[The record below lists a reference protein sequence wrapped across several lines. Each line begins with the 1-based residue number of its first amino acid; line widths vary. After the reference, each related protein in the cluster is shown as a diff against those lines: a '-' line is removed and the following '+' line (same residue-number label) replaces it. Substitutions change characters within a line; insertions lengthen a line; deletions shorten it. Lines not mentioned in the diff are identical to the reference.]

1 MSETF
6 SNNLIN
12 GAIYHLLNF
21 EKYSSFQQ
29 AARQAAINN
38 NFQIVLFSSD
48 FNVIFSVEPRH
59 TISIEDAVRTRL
71 DQGDFDKESKGAKL
85 DVRGVETYWSP
96 IEIAGIRYYILLVDN
111 EKYYTQEEIT
121 KLGEIIELAMGMWNY
136 APERDPA
143 AEMIRALRRGNRG
156 LAHTLLTEQ
165 GLKESELE
173 GVFLVTGI
181 NKDDALQTLASFET
195 DYHLRTLRI
204 VEPDEIVGVLLHS
217 ADCVNFG
224 EAEWKE
230 FAKKMASYGAQKTF
244 HVYNSGGIEGLCSSF
259 QLINKTEAFVQFIF
273 PYKRS
278 FSKFELALAA
288 NCVNICMSEND
299 SSVKR
304 YYLDLIR
311 PFADVPDSKAKQLME
326 TLEVFVLD
334 AGLSS
339 SKAAKLMNVHVNTVQ
354 YRLKRIREILGA
366 DITSNTIVPGLMM
379 ALAVQRIEKEAG
391 PF

>member
-29 AARQAAINN
+29 AARQAAISN

-48 FNVIFSVEPRH
+48 FNVVFSVETRH
-59 TISIEDAVRTRL
+59 TITIEDAVRTRL
-71 DQGDFDKESKGAKL
+71 DSGNFDKDSKGAKV

-96 IEIAGIRYYILLVDN
+96 IEITGERYYILLVDN
-111 EKYYTQEEIT
+111 DKYYTQEEIT

-143 AEMIRALRRGNRG
+143 AEMIRAMRRGNRG
-156 LAHTLLTEQ
+156 LAHTLLDEQ
-165 GLKESELE
+165 GIKEHELE
-173 GVFLVTGI
+173 GVFMVSGI
-181 NKDDALQTLASFET
+181 KKKDALQTLASFESE
-195 DYHLRTLRI
+195 YNLRTLRI
-204 VEPDEIVGVLLHS
+204 VEPDEIVGIILHS
-217 ADCVNFG
+217 PDRKEFG
-224 EAEWKE
+224 EDEWKE
-230 FAKKMASYGAQKTF
+230 FAKQMSAYGAQKTF
-244 HVYNSGGIEGLCSSF
+244 HVLSSSGVEGMCNSF
-259 QLINKTEAFVQFIF
+259 QLINKTEGFVQFIF

-288 NCVNICMSEND
+288 NCVNICMTESD
-299 SSVKR
+299 SSIKR
-304 YYLDLIR
+304 SYLDLIA
-311 PFADVPDSKAKQLME
+311 PFSQVSDSKAKQLME

-339 SKAAKLMNVHVNTVQ
+339 SKAAKLMDVHVNTVQ

>member
-21 EKYSSFQQ
+21 EKYSNFQQ

-48 FNVIFSVEPRH
+48 FNVVFSVETRH
-59 TISIEDAVRTRL
+59 TITIEDAVRTRL
-71 DQGDFDKESKGAKL
+71 DSGNFDKDSKGAKV

-96 IEIAGIRYYILLVDN
+96 IEITGERYYILLVDN
-111 EKYYTQEEIT
+111 DKYYTQEEIT

-156 LAHTLLTEQ
+156 LAHTLLDEQ
-165 GLKESELE
+165 GIKEHELE
-173 GVFLVTGI
+173 GVFLVSGI
-181 NKDDALQTLASFET
+181 KKNDALQTLASFESE
-195 DYHLRTLRI
+195 YNLRTLRI
-204 VEPDEIVGVLLHS
+204 VEPDEIVGVILHS
-217 ADCVNFG
+217 ADRKEFG
-224 EAEWKE
+224 EDEWKQ
-230 FAKKMASYGAQKTF
+230 FAKQMSAYGAQKTF
-244 HVYNSGGIEGLCSSF
+244 HVLSSSGVEGMCSSF
-259 QLINKTEAFVQFIF
+259 QLINKTEGFVQFIF

-288 NCVNICMSEND
+288 NCVNICMSESD
-299 SSVKR
+299 SSIKR
-304 YYLDLIR
+304 SYLDLIA
-311 PFADVPDSKAKQLME
+311 PFAQVSDSKAKQLME

-339 SKAAKLMNVHVNTVQ
+339 SKAAKLMDVHVNTVQ

>member
-21 EKYSSFQQ
+21 EKYSNFQQ

-48 FNVIFSVEPRH
+48 FNVVFSVETRH
-59 TISIEDAVRTRL
+59 TITIEDAVRTRL
-71 DQGDFDKESKGAKL
+71 DSGNFDKDSKGAKV

-96 IEIAGIRYYILLVDN
+96 IEITGERYYILLVDN
-111 EKYYTQEEIT
+111 DKYYTQEEIT

-156 LAHTLLTEQ
+156 LAHTLLDE
-165 GLKESELE
+165 LAIKEHELE
-173 GVFLVTGI
+173 GVFLVSGI
-181 NKDDALQTLASFET
+181 KKNDALQTLASFESE
-195 DYHLRTLRI
+195 YNLRTLRI
-204 VEPDEIVGVLLHS
+204 VEPDEIVGVILHS
-217 ADCVNFG
+217 PDRKELA
-224 EAEWKE
+224 EEEWKE
-230 FAKKMASYGAQKTF
+230 FAKQMSAYGAQKTF
-244 HVYNSGGIEGLCSSF
+244 HVLSSSGVEGMCSSF
-259 QLINKTEAFVQFIF
+259 QLINKTEGFVQFIF

-288 NCVNICMSEND
+288 NCVNICMSESD
-299 SSVKR
+299 SSIKR
-304 YYLDLIR
+304 SYLDLIA
-311 PFADVPDSKAKQLME
+311 PFAQVSDSKAKQLME

-339 SKAAKLMNVHVNTVQ
+339 SKAAKLMDVHVNTVQ

-379 ALAVQRIEKEAG
+379 ALAV
-391 PF
+391 

>member
-12 GAIYHLLNF
+12 GAIFHLLNF

-48 FNVIFSVEPRH
+48 FNVVFSVETRH
-59 TISIEDAVRTRL
+59 TITIEDAVRTRL
-71 DQGDFDKESKGAKL
+71 DSGNFDKDSKGAKV

-96 IEIAGIRYYILLVDN
+96 IEITGERYYILLVDN
-111 EKYYTQEEIT
+111 DKYYTQDEIT

-156 LAHTLLTEQ
+156 LSHTLLDEQ
-165 GLKESELE
+165 GIKEHELE
-173 GVFLVTGI
+173 GVFLVSGI
-181 NKDDALQTLASFET
+181 KKKDALQTLASFENE
-195 DYHLRTLRI
+195 YNLRTLRI
-204 VEPDEIVGVLLHS
+204 VEPDEIVGIILHS
-217 ADCVNFG
+217 PEKKEFG

-230 FAKKMASYGAQKTF
+230 FAKQMSTYGAQKTF
-244 HVYNSGGIEGLCSSF
+244 HVLSGGGVEGMCNSF
-259 QLINKTEAFVQFIF
+259 QLINKTEGFVQFIF

-288 NCVNICMSEND
+288 NCVNICMNEGD
-299 SSVKR
+299 SSIKR
-304 YYLDLIR
+304 SYLDLIA
-311 PFADVPDSKAKQLME
+311 PFAQVSDSKAKQLME

-339 SKAAKLMNVHVNTVQ
+339 SKAAKLMDVHVNTVQ

>member
-6 SNNLIN
+6 GNKLIN
-12 GAIYHLLNF
+12 GATFQLLNF

-48 FNVIFSVEPRH
+48 FNVVFSVETRH
-59 TISIEDAVRTRL
+59 TITIEDAVRTRL
-71 DQGDFDKESKGAKL
+71 DSGNFDKDSKGAKV

-96 IEIAGIRYYILLVDN
+96 IEITGERYYILLVDN
-111 EKYYTQEEIT
+111 DKYYTQDEIT

-156 LAHTLLTEQ
+156 LSHTLLDEQ
-165 GLKESELE
+165 GIKEHELE
-173 GVFLVTGI
+173 GVFLVSGI
-181 NKDDALQTLASFET
+181 KKKDALQTLASFENE
-195 DYHLRTLRI
+195 YNLRTLRI
-204 VEPDEIVGVLLHS
+204 VEPDEIVGIILHS
-217 ADCVNFG
+217 PDKKEFG

-230 FAKKMASYGAQKTF
+230 FAKQMSTYGAQKTF
-244 HVYNSGGIEGLCSSF
+244 HVLSGGGVEGMCNSF
-259 QLINKTEAFVQFIF
+259 QLINKTEGFVQFIF

-288 NCVNICMSEND
+288 NCVNICMSESD
-299 SSVKR
+299 SSIKR
-304 YYLDLIR
+304 SYLDLIA
-311 PFADVPDSKAKQLME
+311 PFAQVSDSKAKQLME

-339 SKAAKLMNVHVNTVQ
+339 SKAAKLMDVHVNTVQ